1 MAKVKIQGHASGT
14 GVLTVTAPNT
24 STDRTITLPD
34 ATGTLIADNGS
45 GNVGIGD
52 TTPTTA
58 KLSIDNVLSGDAGL
72 AIKQDQASYGID
84 INQDGNGIAFHIDTA
99 ATTQPAI
106 EVEASALTTGKA
118 GYFYSNSADTST
130 RQLLRVTND
139 HASSTGTTNLYVDN
153 DSTGLAADFHGA
165 GGIRSATGIKFGT
178 DTAAANTLDDYEE
191 GTWSPIFR
199 GSSGSAGSWAQ
210 GAVTST
216 YTKIGR
222 TVHIACA
229 GYLTNVGSWTG
240 NAEIAGL
247 PFASSFG
254 EHSPLSISGFPNTTT
269 YGTGAGSQPLITCYV
284 GAASSQIS
292 FKAGAGQDPACPY
305 SIVRTGYYVQLSGTY
320 TAT

>member
-1 MAKVKIQGHASGT
+1 MSKVKIQGHASGT

-191 GTWSPIFR
+191 GTWTVAMDAST
-199 GSSGSAGSWAQ
+199 SGSFTLDGSANL
-210 GAVTST
+210 AA

-222 TVHIACA
+222 IVHIQGGISIDSESSPN
-229 GYLTNVGSWTG
+229 GYIRIT
-240 NAEIAGL
+240 L
-247 PFASSFG
+247 PFTPF
-254 EHSPLSISGFPNTTT
+254 
-269 YGTGAGSQPLITCYV
+269 TGAEDTDYCEGSATLYNHGGDKPNGIKIFVYGDTHAYFRSIPDNGV
-284 GAASSQIS
+284 GFYLDHGDVDTSFQIRFSFTYIAA
-292 FKAGAGQDPACPY
+292 
-305 SIVRTGYYVQLSGTY
+305 
-320 TAT
+320 